1 MAEKQ
6 APNKLLLIV
15 GAVAVLGAG
24 GWFAWQQFM
33 TEPPPP
39 PPPKAVAK
47 SQAAPTPASA
57 PAAAPVAAAAAN
69 PDKQIEDILAVS
81 GLGHT
86 LQRLPEQLLAS
97 VRQAGEQDRSGK
109 LRKADLQEMERLTRE
124 AYTAQGFR
132 LRVTTQLK
140 KQYDARRFQE
150 FLDDSATPLAKRMS
164 ELEKQEPG
172 QAEMLAYMKAL
183 AAKPLPPER
192 VRLIERIDAASR
204 ASELALEAMFSS
216 VKGMMRGFAGA
227 DAKQLAEIDKAIEQ
241 QRTAAAGNVR
251 NAVRLSLA
259 YTYRDVGDA
268 DLAEYARL
276 HEKDSTKYFLGLVF
290 DALIEEIRAGAERF
304 GAGLEK
310 LFKARF
316 EEQLAAKAKGKP
328 APKAAAKA
336 EAPAAA
342 APRGDRSRM
351 HEDARECLRFEANRQ
366 VMGCAERY
374 R

>member
-1 MAEKQ
+1 MADKQ

-15 GAVAVLGAG
+15 GAVVVLGAG
-24 GWFAWQQFM
+24 GWFAWQHFM
-33 TEPPPP
+33 AEPPPP
-39 PPPKAVAK
+39 PPPPSKATTRP
-47 SQAAPTPASA
+47 QAA
-57 PAAAPVAAAAAN
+57 PAAATAPAPAVN

-97 VRQAGEQDRSGK
+97 VRQAGAQDRSGK

-124 AYTAQGFR
+124 AYTAQGFK
-132 LRVTTQLK
+132 LRVTAQLK
-140 KQYDARRFQE
+140 KHYDAGRFQA
-150 FLDDSATPLAKRMS
+150 FLEDSATPLARRMS
-164 ELEKQEPG
+164 ELERQEPG
-172 QAEMLAYMKAL
+172 QAEMLAFMKAL

-192 VRLIERIDAASR
+192 ARLIERIDAASR

-241 QRTAAAGNVR
+241 QRAAAAGNVR
-251 NAVRLSLA
+251 HAVRLSLA

-276 HEKDSTKYFLGLVF
+276 HEKDSTRFFLGLVF
-290 DALIEEIRAGAERF
+290 DALIEEIHAGAERF

-310 LFKARF
+310 LFKARYA
-316 EEQLAAKAKGKP
+316 EQMEAKAKGRP
-328 APKAAAKA
+328 AAKAAAPA
-336 EAPAAA
+336 APAS
-342 APRGDRSRM
+342 RDGRSRA

>member
-1 MAEKQ
+1 MAGKE
-6 APNKLLLIV
+6 APQRLLLIV
-15 GAVAVLGAG
+15 GAVAVLGGG
-24 GWFAWQQFM
+24 GWFAWQHFM
-33 TEPPPP
+33 AEPPPLP
-39 PPPKAVAK
+39 SPPPKAAAK
-47 SQAAPTPASA
+47 PQAPPA
-57 PAAAPVAAAAAN
+57 PAAAPAVN

-132 LRVTTQLK
+132 LRVTAQLK
-140 KQYDARRFQE
+140 QHYDARRFGE

-172 QAEMLAYMKAL
+172 QAELLAYMKAL

-192 VRLIERIDAASR
+192 VKLIERIDAASR
-204 ASELALEAMFSS
+204 ASELALEAMFTS

-241 QRTAAAGNVR
+241 QRNAAAGNVR

-259 YTYRDVGDA
+259 YTYHDASDA
-268 DLAEYARL
+268 DLAEYVRL
-276 HEKDSTKYFLGLVF
+276 HEKDSTKFFLGLVF
-290 DALIEEIRAGAERF
+290 DALIAEIRAGAERF
-304 GAGLEK
+304 GAGLER

-316 EEQLAAKAKGKP
+316 AEQMAAKAKGKP
-328 APKAAAKA
+328 AAKA
-336 EAPAAA
+336 EAPVAP
-342 APRGDRSRM
+342 APRSGRSRTQ
-351 HEDARECLRFEANRQ
+351 EDARECLRFEANRQ
-366 VMGCAERY
+366 VMGCAEQY